1 MVGGW
6 SWSISGRS
14 RPTQVTRG
22 AVGSPFTLN
31 RDGKK
36 RLPVASRLNHVGP
49 SRAHFP
55 SKAEFFDPHRPCS
68 QAPIRKA
75 PPQVREPASPASC
88 LVQGTHL
95 GKGPVAR
102 VWLT

>member
-6 SWSISGRS
+6 SGSIRGRS

-22 AVGSPFTLN
+22 AVGSLFILN
-31 RDGKK
+31 RNGKK
-36 RLPVASRLNHVGP
+36 RLPVAPRLNHVAP
-49 SRAHFP
+49 SRARFP

-68 QAPIRKA
+68 QAPTLKA
-75 PPQVREPASPASC
+75 PPQVREPVSPASC

-95 GKGPVAR
+95 GKGPVSR
-102 VWLT
+102 VQLT